1 MESDLVPPSELL
13 DWSRGTWLHP
23 PVRVEEGPAGELV
36 VEPAADSD
44 FWRRT
49 SYGFV
54 HDNGPAL
61 LAPLP
66 VGAAME
72 VSFRL
77 DFSAQFDQAGA
88 YVRVDERTW
97 TKAGV
102 EISDGEVQLGAVVT
116 REFSDWSVGPVPDW
130 AGREVTV
137 RVSRAGD
144 ALTVRARV
152 DAEPWRLVR
161 LAPLDPAADAMAG
174 PFCCA
179 PSRAGLTVAFTGWR
193 QGPADTALHPEV

>member
-1 MESDLVPPSELL
+1 METDLVPPSDEL
-13 DWSRGTWLHP
+13 DWSRGRWLHP
-23 PVRVEEGPAGELV
+23 PVRAEHGPAGELV
-36 VEPAADSD
+36 VEAGAETD

-88 YVRVDERTW
+88 MVRVDEGTW
-97 TKAGV
+97 VKAGV
-102 EISDGEVQLGAVVT
+102 EVSDGESQLGAVVT
-116 REFSDWSVGPVPDW
+116 REFSDWSVAPVPGW
-130 AGREVTV
+130 AGQEVTV

-152 DAEPWRLVR
+152 ADAPWRLVR
-161 LAPLDPAADAMAG
+161 LAPLDPEAEAMAG

-179 PSRAGLTVAFTGWR
+179 PTRGGLTVSFTAWR
-193 QGPADTALHPEV
+193 QGPADTALHPQD

>member
-1 MESDLVPPSELL
+1 MSADNHAL
-13 DWSRGTWLHP
+13 DWSAGTWLNP
-23 PVRVEEGPAGELV
+23 PARADSADDGLL
-36 VEPAADSD
+36 VEPRGGSD

-54 HDNGPAL
+54 HDDGSAL
-61 LAPLP
+61 LAPFP
-66 VGAAME
+66 VDSAVE

-77 DFSAQFDQAGA
+77 DYAAQFDQAGVL
-88 YVRVDERTW
+88 VRVDERRW

-102 EISDGEVQLGAVVT
+102 EVSDGQPQVGAVVT
-116 REFSDWSVGPVPDW
+116 DERSDWSVAPVPDW
-130 AGREVTV
+130 SGRDVTV

-161 LAPLDPAADAMAG
+161 VAPLDPEAEAAAG
-174 PFCCA
+174 PYCCS
-179 PSRAGLTVAFTGWR
+179 PSRGGLVVRFTGWR
-193 QGPADTALHPEV
+193 RGPADAALHPEG

>member
-1 MESDLVPPSELL
+1 METGLVPPSEPL
-13 DWSRGTWLHP
+13 DWARGAWLHP
-23 PVRVEEGPAGELV
+23 PVRAEHGPAGELV
-36 VEPAADSD
+36 VEPAAESD

-66 VGAAME
+66 VGSAME
-72 VSFRL
+72 VSFAL
-77 DFSAQFDQAGA
+77 DLTGQFDQAGA
-88 YVRVDERTW
+88 LVRVDERTW
-97 TKAGV
+97 VKTGV
-102 EISDGEVQLGAVVT
+102 ELSDGELQLGAVVT
-116 REFSDWSVGPVPDW
+116 REFSDWSLAPVPEW

-152 DAEPWRLVR
+152 DDEPWRLVR
-161 LAPLDPAADAMAG
+161 LAPLDPAAEATAG
-174 PFCCA
+174 PFCCS
-179 PSRAGLTVAFTGWR
+179 PVRAGLTVRFTGWR
-193 QGPADTALHPEV
+193 QGPADRELHPST

>member
-1 MESDLVPPSELL
+1 MESALVPPSDEL
-13 DWSRGTWLHP
+13 DWSRGRWLHP
-23 PVRVEEGPAGELV
+23 PVRAERGPAGELV
-36 VEPAADSD
+36 VEAGAETD

-61 LAPLP
+61 LTPLP

-72 VSFRL
+72 VSFVL
-77 DFSAQFDQAGA
+77 DFAAQFDQAGVL
-88 YVRVDERTW
+88 VRVDERTW
-97 TKAGV
+97 VKAGV
-102 EISDGEVQLGAVVT
+102 EVSDGESQLGAVVT
-116 REFSDWSVGPVPDW
+116 REFSDWSVAPVPEW
-130 AGREVTV
+130 AGQEVTV

-152 DAEPWRLVR
+152 AGTAWRLVR
-161 LAPLDPAADAMAG
+161 LAPLDPAAEAVAG

-179 PSRAGLTVAFTGWR
+179 PTRAGLAVTFTGWR
-193 QGPADTALHPEV
+193 QGPADAALHPED

>member
-1 MESDLVPPSELL
+1 MEIDLVPPSEPL
-13 DWSRGTWLHP
+13 DWARGTWLHP
-23 PVRVEEGPAGELV
+23 PVRAEEGPAGELV
-36 VEPAADSD
+36 VEAGAETD

-72 VSFRL
+72 VSFIL
-77 DFSAQFDQAGA
+77 DFSAQFDQAGVL
-88 YVRVDERTW
+88 VRVDEGTW
-97 TKAGV
+97 VKAGV
-102 EISDGEVQLGAVVT
+102 EVSDGESQLGAVAT
-116 REFSDWSVGPVPDW
+116 REFSDWSVSPVPGW
-130 AGREVTV
+130 AGQEVTV

-152 DAEPWRLVR
+152 ADAAWRLVR
-161 LAPLDPAADAMAG
+161 LAPMDPAAEALAG

-179 PSRAGLTVAFTGWR
+179 PTRAGLAVVFTGWR
-193 QGPADTALHPEV
+193 QGPADTALHPEG

>member
-1 MESDLVPPSELL
+1 METGLVPPSEPL
-13 DWSRGTWLHP
+13 DWARGAWLHP
-23 PVRVEEGPAGELV
+23 PVRAERGPAGELV
-36 VEPAADSD
+36 VEPAAESD

-66 VGAAME
+66 VGSAME
-72 VSFRL
+72 VSFAL
-77 DFSAQFDQAGA
+77 DLTGQFDQAGVL
-88 YVRVDERTW
+88 VRVDERTW
-97 TKAGV
+97 VKTGV
-102 EISDGEVQLGAVVT
+102 ELSDGELQLGAVVT
-116 REFSDWSVGPVPDW
+116 REFSDWSLAPVPEW

-144 ALTVRARV
+144 ALTIRARV
-152 DAEPWRLVR
+152 DDEPWRLVR
-161 LAPLDPAADAMAG
+161 LAPLDPTAEATAG

-179 PSRAGLTVAFTGWR
+179 PLRAGLAVRFSGWR
-193 QGPADTALHPEV
+193 QGPADTAVHPED